1 MKLALKISS
10 ILAAFASLSLVTS
23 CSSGTV
29 SASGG
34 DLAKIFEKGSIVIGT
49 NAEYPPFEFVGCK
62 TKFLGMC
69 FQEELQGLDIEVSKL
84 IGEKLSAEAGK
95 TVNVHFKNMDFDGL
109 IGSLQAEEIDLIAAA
124 FSATEERD
132 QVVDFSNVYYT
143 AQTVLVVPENSTIDS
158 LDELSGKTIGAQLG
172 TVQEWMAADVVGETG
187 TVKALA
193 DLSTLVLDIL
203 AGNNDGLLVELPVAN
218 TILGANPTLK
228 IVEGLSFP
236 DDAGYAFAT
245 LNGQQALLDVVNS
258 VIAEI
263 TADGTLY
270 DLYVQAVEDAAAAS

>member
-1 MKLALKISS
+1 MKLALKVSS
-10 ILAAFASLSLVTS
+10 ILAVFASFSLVTS
-23 CSSGTV
+23 CSSGSV
-29 SASGG
+29 AASGG
-34 DLAKIFEKGSIVIGT
+34 DLTQIYEKGSIVIGT

-69 FQEELQGLDIEVSKL
+69 FQEELQGLDIEIAKL
-84 IGEKLSAEAGK
+84 IGEELSTQAGK
-95 TVNVHFKNMDFDGL
+95 TVDVHFKNMDFDGL

-132 QVVDFSNVYYT
+132 LVVDFSDTYYV
-143 AQTVLVVPENSTIDS
+143 AQTVLVVSDDSTIDD
-158 LDELSGKTIGAQLG
+158 LTDLEGLTIGAQLG
-172 TVQEWMAADVVGETG
+172 TVQEWMAEDVVGENG

-218 TILGANPTLK
+218 TIIGANPSLK
-228 IVEGLSFP
+228 IVDGLVFP
-236 DDAGYAFAT
+236 DDDGYAFAT
-245 LNGQQALLDVVNS
+245 LNGQQGLLDVVNS

-263 TADGTLY
+263 TTDGTLY
-270 DLYVQAVEDAAAAS
+270 ELYIQAVEDAAAAS